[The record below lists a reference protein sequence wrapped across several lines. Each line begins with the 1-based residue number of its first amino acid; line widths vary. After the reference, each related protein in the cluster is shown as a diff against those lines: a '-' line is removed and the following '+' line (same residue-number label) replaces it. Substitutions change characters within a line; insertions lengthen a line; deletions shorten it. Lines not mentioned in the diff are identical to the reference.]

1 MPAIGGYAMER
12 GFLLGAVAA
21 IVLCCGPQARAE
33 HPACPPPAATAGR
46 IVSVRGVLEEQG
58 RVARLLVGGRCMV
71 TLLPDAADDREDP
84 SASPL
89 REWNCVEG
97 RIVMMK
103 GRYHVLSSQTEWL
116 EPINFSC
123 R

>member
-1 MPAIGGYAMER
+1 MMRVLSTGAIA
-12 GFLLGAVAA
+12 AV
-21 IVLCCGPQARAE
+21 VLCFGSEAKAE
-33 HPACPPPAATAGR
+33 HPACTPPVAAAGQ
-46 IVSVRGVLEEQG
+46 IVSVRGVLEEEG
-58 RVARLLVGGRCMV
+58 RVARLVVAGRCMV
-71 TLLPDAADDREDP
+71 TLLPNAADDRENP

-89 REWNCVEG
+89 QEWNCAGG
-97 RIVMMK
+97 RIVMIK

>member
-1 MPAIGGYAMER
+1 MGRAV
-12 GFLLGAVAA
+12 LSGAAVVIALSCA
-21 IVLCCGPQARAE
+21 PDARADE
-33 HPACPPPAATAGR
+33 HPACTPPVAAAGQ
-46 IVSVRGVLEEQG
+46 IVAVRGVLEEDG
-58 RVARLLVGGRCMV
+58 RVARMLVGGRCMV

-89 REWNCVEG
+89 QEWHCVEG

-123 R
+123 N

>member
-1 MPAIGGYAMER
+1 MRRAV
-12 GFLLGAVAA
+12 LLGAIAA
-21 IVLCCGPQARAE
+21 IVLFRSPEAKAE
-33 HPACPPPAATAGR
+33 RPACPPPAAAGQ
-46 IVSVRGVLEEQG
+46 IVAVRGVLEAAG
-58 RVARLLVGGRCMV
+58 RVARIVVGGRCVVM
-71 TLLPDAADDREDP
+71 LLPDAADDREDP

-89 REWNCVEG
+89 QEWNCAEG
-97 RIVMMK
+97 RIVIVK